1 MLPPSRCCHSSRNA
15 DVALLPQCCRHSSI
29 VAIAQLHCRTLPP
42 QQPRYRHCVI
52 DTAAATLQSPR
63 CRSSRVVA
71 TAAATLPSC
80 CRYSSS
86 VTATAAA
93 LLPSCRCLQQRDTA
107 TARCRRPV
115 PQQPRRVVATAAVM
129 LPSRCRRSVAATAA
143 SLPLRCRIVAHRRR
157 SSHVATPAAP
167 LPAQQLG
174 CYGCLLPQQ
183 LRCHHISPVAATAS
197 AALPQPQP
205 PLPMPLPP
213 TPLRCAPMQ
222 PRLRCRCHLCHL

>member
-1 MLPPSRCCHSSRNA
+1 MLPLSRCCRSSRNT
-15 DVALLPQCCRHSSI
+15 DVALLPQRCRHSSI
-29 VAIAQLHCRTLPP
+29 VAIAQLYCRTSPP
-42 QQPRYRHCVI
+42 QQLRCHHRVI
-52 DTAAATLQSPR
+52 DTAAAMLHSPH

-71 TAAATLPSC
+71 TTAATLPPR

-93 LLPSCRCLQQRDTA
+93 LVPLCRCLQQRDTA

-129 LPSRCRRSVAATAA
+129 LPSHCRRSVAATAA
-143 SLPLRCRIVAHRRR
+143 SLPLRCRIVAHCRR
-157 SSHVATPAAP
+157 SSHVAIAATP

-183 LRCHHISPVAATAS
+183 LRCRHISPIATTAS